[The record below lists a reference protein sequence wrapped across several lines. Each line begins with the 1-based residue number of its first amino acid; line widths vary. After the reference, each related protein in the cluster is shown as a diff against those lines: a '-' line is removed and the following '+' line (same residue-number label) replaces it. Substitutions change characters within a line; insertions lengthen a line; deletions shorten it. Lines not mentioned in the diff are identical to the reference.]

1 MIKADF
7 IVDPKYLKKVV
18 VKDPV
23 AIKFVDISN
32 IKFLGETGKK
42 MALAGFRFFVTKN
55 LADKLVE
62 NKEAIICIETSC
74 ACGL

>member
-7 IVDPKYLKKVV
+7 IVDPEYLKKVII
-18 VKDPV
+18 KDQV

-42 MALAGFRFFVTKN
+42 MALAGFKFFVTKK
-55 LADKLVE
+55 LADKLVQ
-62 NKEAIICIETSC
+62 NKEAVLYIEN
-74 ACGL
+74 LQ